1 VVTFHPQGHVD
12 ERHHKVLRCND
23 TRKRENRICLNE
35 DLKKRKDFFSWRK
48 DNDAKVK
55 CIWLTETRQGAA
67 VKNKNF

>member
-35 DLKKRKDFFSWRK
+35 DLKKKERFFFLEKR
-48 DNDAKVK
+48 
-55 CIWLTETRQGAA
+55 
-67 VKNKNF
+67 